1 MPQFDIFFF
10 FNNVFY
16 FMIVFTLF
24 YITMSWVFLPKILK
38 IVKMRKQKVDFL
50 NKMVWLYSSRL
61 KQWSLSHAFSLAIIS
76 NFVHSFLK
84 KTTTVISK
92 KEK

>member
-1 MPQFDIFFF
+1 
-10 FNNVFY
+10 
-16 FMIVFTLF
+16 MIAFTVF

-50 NKMVWLYSSRL
+50 TKMDWLYSSRL
-61 KQWSLSHAFSLAIIS
+61 KQWSLSHAFSVSVIS

-84 KTTTVISK
+84 KNTSVISK
-92 KEK
+92 KGK